1 MALLDCCFY
10 SNILGVE
17 TRAKV
22 ILPYGRKGQYP
33 AVGHEQLP
41 VLYLLHGLSEDDTA
55 WTRRTS
61 LERYVM
67 NLDLAVI
74 MPDAGR
80 SFYMNMES
88 GGRYFDYISQELPAL
103 MQQMF
108 PISSKREDCFIAGL
122 SMGGYGAFKAA
133 LSFPES
139 FAAAASLSGA
149 VDIQRVFQDAV
160 EFPESKAVFGEVVKP
175 ENDLRFLAEKAAAE
189 GKLPALYQYC
199 GTKDFLYEDNTS
211 FRDFIRPLCPDYS
224 YREDGR
230 GHEWEAWEEQLLQV
244 LDWLREQ
251 NRRI

>member
-33 AVGHEQLP
+33 AVGHERLP

-160 EFPESKAVFGEVVKP
+160 EFPESKAVFGEAVKP
-175 ENDLRFLAEKAAAE
+175 ENDLRFLAGKAAVK